1 MALTDEQKANLSK
14 EVIAKAMDCETP
26 EELVELAKNEG
37 VELTLDEAEAY
48 LAEMDDIELDS
59 KQLKAVA
66 AGWDTCSLCKY
77 DHDCRYDNGS
87 ICD

>member
-1 MALTDEQKANLSK
+1 MTDEQKANLSK

-66 AGWDTCSLCKY
+66 GGWDFCFVCKVDNCHPY
-77 DHDCRYDNGS
+77 DIRS
-87 ICD
+87 IGD

>member
-1 MALTDEQKANLSK
+1 MRNTRRTRQ
-14 EVIAKAMDCETP
+14 
-26 EELVELAKNEG
+26 LAKNEG

-66 AGWDTCSLCKY
+66 GGYEACFEVCNCMFDF
-77 DHDCRYDNGS
+77 D
-87 ICD
+87 